1 MARDIL
7 IVDDEADIRMLIAG
21 ILEDEGYAPRVAGDG
36 NAALEAI
43 ESRPPPALII
53 LDIWLRGSDLDGM
66 DLLEVVRRRHPEVP
80 VIMISGHG
88 TIDTAVSAIKK
99 GAYEFIE
106 KPFESDRL
114 LLMVARALEAAELR
128 REIAELKLRAGGV
141 QELVGA
147 SAGINLVRSAVERV
161 APTGSRVFITGPA
174 GSGKEVVARLIHD
187 KSRRASGPFIVVN
200 AAMMRPDRL
209 EAELFGIEARGADAA
224 GSRKIGTFE
233 RAHGGT
239 LFFDEIADMPLETQ
253 GKIVRVLQAHTFERE
268 GGTQG
273 IEVDVRVIAATTR
286 NLQSEIEAGRFR
298 EDLFYRLNV
307 VPIRVPV
314 LSERREDI
322 PALARFF
329 MEQAAESAGLASRVI
344 GDDTMLALQS
354 SDWPGNV
361 RQLRNLM
368 EWLLIMAPAPPG
380 APIGADMLP
389 AEFGVAAKEADTL
402 PRPADAMTLPLRDA
416 RKQFEREYLGAQIDR
431 FSGNISRTAQFV
443 GMERSALHRKLRSL
457 GIVDRERGREG
468 SVGADS
474 REPSGASADVTA

>member
-141 QELVGA
+141 QELIGA

-402 PRPADAMTLPLRDA
+402 PPA
-416 RKQFEREYLGAQIDR
+416 
-431 FSGNISRTAQFV
+431 S
-443 GMERSALHRKLRSL
+443 
-457 GIVDRERGREG
+457 
-468 SVGADS
+468 
-474 REPSGASADVTA
+474 